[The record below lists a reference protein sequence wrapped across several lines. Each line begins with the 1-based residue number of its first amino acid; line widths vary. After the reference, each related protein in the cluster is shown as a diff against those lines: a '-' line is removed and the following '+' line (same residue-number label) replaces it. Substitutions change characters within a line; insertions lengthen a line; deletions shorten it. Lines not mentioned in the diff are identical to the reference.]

1 MTTIDDILS
10 PDHVA
15 LQLKATTSD
24 EAITEVA
31 ALLKRDVRVLDWEEL
46 HACFRRSAPCPCEP
60 ELGFSICI
68 PHARTES
75 ITEMVMAVGR
85 VIQGIPFPTAK
96 QPARYLFCI
105 AVPTALAADY
115 LRIVGLIAR
124 VFKDPQIEEQ
134 LRTVQ
139 SPAEFIEILARAET
153 KL

>member
-15 LQLKATTSD
+15 LRLKATTSA

-31 ALLKRDVRVLDWEEL
+31 ALLKRDVRVLDWDEL
-46 HACFRRSAPCPCEP
+46 NACFLRAAPCPCEP
-60 ELGFSICI
+60 ECGFSICI

-75 ITEMVMAVGR
+75 ITGMVMAVGR
-85 VIQGIPFPTAK
+85 AVEGIVFPQAK
-96 QPARYLFCI
+96 HPARYLFCI

-134 LRTVQ
+134 LRRVQ
-139 SPAEFIEILARAET
+139 SPAEFIEILARAEA